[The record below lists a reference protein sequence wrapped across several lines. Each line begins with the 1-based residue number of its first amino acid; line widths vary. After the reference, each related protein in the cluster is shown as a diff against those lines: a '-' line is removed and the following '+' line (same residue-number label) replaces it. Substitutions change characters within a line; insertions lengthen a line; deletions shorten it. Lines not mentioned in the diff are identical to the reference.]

1 VNSLLGRV
9 EFKLMHLNKLV
20 DRSADHSLQVDD
32 LPMPLFPL
40 ASRGHPSKKLCMLF
54 GK

>member
-1 VNSLLGRV
+1 VNSLLGCL

-32 LPMPLFPL
+32 LSMPLFLL
-40 ASRGHPSKKLCMLF
+40 ASRGHLRKKLSMLF